1 MLQLTMDDQ
10 QRLAM
15 IDIYCDYADVRGG
28 RATTTNK
35 KKKSVVRGEWIKTP
49 VSSRVNT
56 EKTKAAYLWLLA
68 NNATYK
74 RLHDLHLQHLKAH
87 QEDQT
92 TPWFIATSFLLLHM
106 DGVEV
111 AARPVLYARS
121 SFGDTDIK
129 PRLMSLGHINEK
141 QLPSI
146 KTSFLRKYLSR
157 CADYANDYLLFCL
170 LHDISLARS
179 LMQLVSIAEKKD
191 MTADA
196 AAQHLHTFDSYWRL
210 QQSILEDKCRQLDRL
225 PNLFI
230 TVAPAEWKF
239 PLHLPTL
246 GGAKDAGELS
256 KVQGILTLHMHEA
269 RFLFNKSHFET
280 NYLIVCKK
288 SQVLVKGLRSI
299 FKSKSK
305 FFSEVDDYC
314 MRIEFQGR
322 GTLHVHCCVWA
333 TIEKTYGKV
342 LDRHVLHGKS
352 NSDHCSDLVNDLERM
367 FGASVDVQVDDG
379 TGHALLQYV
388 TGYASKASDSL
399 QFKSKEYAA
408 KANQCNKWLCT
419 YRHPFHTKQN
429 QPFCS

>member
-1 MLQLTMDDQ
+1 MLQMNAEDQ
-10 QRLAM
+10 ACLAL
-15 IDIYCDYADVRGG
+15 INIYCDYEDVRGG
-28 RATTTNK
+28 KATTTNK

-49 VSSRVNT
+49 VSSRATT
-56 EKTKAAYLWLLA
+56 EKTKAAYNWLLT

-87 QEDQT
+87 QEDPT
-92 TPWFIATSFLLLHM
+92 LPWFIATSFLLLHM

-111 AARPVLYARS
+111 AARPILYARWS
-121 SFGDTDIK
+121 YGDTDIK
-129 PRLMSLGHINEK
+129 PRLMSLGHINDK

-157 CADYANDYLLFCL
+157 CSDYANDFLLFCL

-246 GGAKDAGELS
+246 GGAKNERELS

-269 RFLFNKSHFET
+269 R
-280 NYLIVCKK
+280 
-288 SQVLVKGLRSI
+288 
-299 FKSKSK
+299 
-305 FFSEVDDYC
+305 
-314 MRIEFQGR
+314 
-322 GTLHVHCCVWA
+322 
-333 TIEKTYGKV
+333 
-342 LDRHVLHGKS
+342 
-352 NSDHCSDLVNDLERM
+352 
-367 FGASVDVQVDDG
+367 
-379 TGHALLQYV
+379 
-388 TGYASKASDSL
+388 
-399 QFKSKEYAA
+399 
-408 KANQCNKWLCT
+408 
-419 YRHPFHTKQN
+419 
-429 QPFCS
+429 